1 MTGCGCLDTYHITI
15 LQMLILM
22 YKNHLLSNHGKN
34 TASLYYMA
42 NTSNISIATL
52 YRKSLELMDMGLI
65 DKIDKG
71 HYIITTKGALVLA
84 LLYLSG
90 VGGISDDVFRLAI
103 GKLKEDWDLAE
114 FSDDEVISYI
124 NLINRGVTRTKT
136 PLVSICAQSLSYTL
150 HYILQEPLSYL
161 NNNKLI
167 MNFIAENLDL
177 PIDKVKVAERV
188 IAKALLEYLPTITL
202 RDGCKVALLLQ
213 GDQSRKV
220 TIVKAAMKCRI
231 HGYKLG
237 IDCPIANSLISR
249 ILTNGHA

>member
-1 MTGCGCLDTYHITI
+1 MISSCLDTYHIMI
-15 LQMLILM
+15 LHILMLM
-22 YKNHLLSNHGKN
+22 YKNHLLFSYNKN
-34 TASLYYMA
+34 TASLYHMA
-42 NTSNISIATL
+42 KTLNISIATL

-124 NLINRGVTRTKT
+124 NLINRGVARTKT

-150 HYILQEPLSYL
+150 HYILQGPLSYL

-167 MNFIAENLDL
+167 MNFIAENL
-177 PIDKVKVAERV
+177 VY
-188 IAKALLEYLPTITL
+188 LLIRLKSPRGL
-202 RDGCKVALLLQ
+202 
-213 GDQSRKV
+213 
-220 TIVKAAMKCRI
+220 
-231 HGYKLG
+231 
-237 IDCPIANSLISR
+237 
-249 ILTNGHA
+249 

>member
-1 MTGCGCLDTYHITI
+1 MI
-15 LQMLILM
+15 LQILMLM
-22 YKNHLLSNHGKN
+22 YKNHLLFSYNKN
-34 TASLYYMA
+34 TASLYHMA
-42 NTSNISIATL
+42 KTLNISIATL

-71 HYIITTKGALVLA
+71 HYIITTKGALVLT
-84 LLYLSG
+84 LLYLRG
-90 VGGISDDVFRLAI
+90 VSGISNDAFRSAI

-124 NLINRGVTRTKT
+124 NLINKGIAQTKIR
-136 PLVSICAQSLSYTL
+136 PANICAQSLNCTL
-150 HYILQEPLSYL
+150 HYILQRPLHII
-161 NNNKLI
+161 NNNKSI
-167 MNFIAENLDL
+167 INFIAEDLGL
-177 PIDKVKVAERV
+177 PIDKVKAAERV

-220 TIVKAAMKCRI
+220 TIVKVAMKCRI

-249 ILTNGHA
+249 LFLTNKHA

>member
-1 MTGCGCLDTYHITI
+1 
-15 LQMLILM
+15 
-22 YKNHLLSNHGKN
+22 
-34 TASLYYMA
+34 
-42 NTSNISIATL
+42 
-52 YRKSLELMDMGLI
+52 MDMGLI

-124 NLINRGVTRTKT
+124 NLINKGIAQTKIR
-136 PLVSICAQSLSYTL
+136 PANICAQSLNCTL
-150 HYILQEPLSYL
+150 HYILQRPLHII
-161 NNNKLI
+161 NNNKSI
-167 MNFIAENLDL
+167 INFIAEDLDL
-177 PIDKVKVAERV
+177 PIDKVKAAERV

-220 TIVKAAMKCRI
+220 TIVKVAMKCRI

-249 ILTNGHA
+249 LFLTNKHA

>member
-1 MTGCGCLDTYHITI
+1 
-15 LQMLILM
+15 
-22 YKNHLLSNHGKN
+22 
-34 TASLYYMA
+34 MA
-42 NTSNISIATL
+42 KTLNISIATL
-52 YRKSLELMDMGLI
+52 YRKSLELIDMGLI

-71 HYIITTKGALVLA
+71 HYIITTKGALVLT
-84 LLYLSG
+84 LLYLRG
-90 VGGISDDVFRLAI
+90 VSGISNDAFRLAI

-114 FSDDEVISYI
+114 FSDDEIISYI
-124 NLINRGVTRTKT
+124 SLINKGIAQTKIR
-136 PLVSICAQSLSYTL
+136 PVNICAQSLSCTL
-150 HYILQEPLSYL
+150 HYILQRPLHII
-161 NNNKLI
+161 NNNKSI

-202 RDGCKVALLLQ
+202 KDGCKVALLLQ

-220 TIVKAAMKCRI
+220 TIVKVAMKCRI

-249 ILTNGHA
+249 LFLTNKHA